1 MSGRNFSGLFQD
13 VLTEGLSYFLTTG
26 GTFMTQPV
34 GRVTQDGYGDVFIS
48 NVFGHYVL
56 VRSSYFLFFCSSFIL
71 RLEDLSQPLRV
82 CYIMD
87 DDRSKS

>member
-13 VLTEGLSYFLTTG
+13 VLTEGVSYFLTTG

-34 GRVTQDGYGDVFIS
+34 GRVTKDGYGEVFIS

-56 VRSSYFLFFCSSFIL
+56 VRSSHLLFVLFHSIL
-71 RLEDLSQPLRV
+71 RPE
-82 CYIMD
+82 I
-87 DDRSKS
+87 